1 MVTTPGSP
9 SKWGFETLVCSLQ
22 ILCYRCT
29 KGYLL
34 PIYALYSLFTD
45 HCYAPLRPTALNE
58 STAAP
63 AGRDAAGRD
72 PAGRDTA
79 GRETAGRDTAQGRDT
94 AGRSGSPEDSATR
107 SWLTAPGKGT
117 EAKDFQS
124 MTLELWTFQ
133 ILPS

>member
-1 MVTTPGSP
+1 MRIRNIG
-9 SKWGFETLVCSLQ
+9 
-22 ILCYRCT
+22 
-29 KGYLL
+29 
-34 PIYALYSLFTD
+34 LFTTNTLFSD

-63 AGRDAAGRD
+63 AGRDTVQGRDTAGRD
-72 PAGRDTA
+72 AAGRDTA
-79 GRETAGRDTAQGRDT
+79 GRDTVQGRDT

-133 ILPS
+133 MLPS